1 MLKRVFAD
9 EKGQSMAIFPI
20 LLVVLIGFA
29 GLAIDGGRLYIAK
42 SQLQKAVDAG
52 VLAGADAM
60 IDDYKSRGAFNYSI
74 ATGNAEAISEN
85 NYDDE
90 DDSVS
95 NNITYSPIAEHDDD
109 QNVEYVQVT
118 GKENVS
124 LLLMPV
130 LGMGKLTEVK
140 ATARVN
146 IGQIA
151 KAEAGVIPIGLP
163 VDDFKEKQEKGETE
177 YQLLY
182 EPGGG
187 KQGNYSYLDFSSI
200 MPDGKLYGK
209 ICKVNGIDDFD
220 CTSSTMS
227 SKSSDTDADGKTNS
241 GSKSVGE
248 FIENGFP
255 YDVSVGQQVDTKTGI
270 STKSENILP
279 AIKNK
284 IGQVVYVPIISDTGS
299 GKSTVVI
306 LGFAA
311 FRIDSLSAD
320 EKTINATFL
329 EVKVPGDVGDVPLN
343 LPIFSQLVL

>member
-1 MLKRVFAD
+1 MLKRIFTD
-9 EKGQSMAIFPI
+9 EKGQSMVIFPI

-52 VLAGADAM
+52 VLAGADAI
-60 IDDYKSRGAFNYSI
+60 IDDYRTRGTVNYTIGTSKATTI
-74 ATGNAEAISEN
+74 AEN
-85 NYDDE
+85 NYNDE
-90 DDSVS
+90 NDSIT
-95 NNITYSPIAEHDDD
+95 NNITYSPVAEHDDD
-109 QNVEYVQVT
+109 QNLDYVQVT
-118 GKENVS
+118 GKEKVS

-130 LGMGKLTEVK
+130 LGMSKLTEVH

-146 IGQIA
+146 IGKTFTA
-151 KAEAGVIPIGLP
+151 DGGVIPIGLP
-163 VDDFKEKQEKGETE
+163 VKDFKEKQDKNETD

-187 KQGNYSYLDFSSI
+187 KKGNYSYLDFSSI
-200 MPDGKLYGK
+200 MPAGKLYGH
-209 ICKVNGIDDFD
+209 ICEVNGIDDFD
-220 CTSSTMS
+220 CPSPVKTSN
-227 SKSSDTDADGKTNS
+227 KVDSDTNEKSNGGT
-241 GSKSVGE
+241 KSVGD

-255 YDVSVGQQVDTKTGI
+255 DKVSVGQEVDTKTGI

-279 AIKNK
+279 AIKDK
-284 IGQVVYVPIISDTGS
+284 IGKVVYIPIISETGP

-311 FRIDSLSAD
+311 FQINSLSSD

-329 EVKVPGDVGDVPLN
+329 EVKVPGDIGNVPVD